1 VPVPDADDLPPTLPD
16 SAPLPDA
23 PTLPPSWPTQARE
36 LLDLH
41 GLSLP
46 EVSARLGIP
55 SRELQRAVSTTQP
68 LRLRHPKFG
77 EGVFMQGFH
86 QGERREVLL
95 YFPGVGQKRLLLK
108 FAGLTVI
115 EAAPTPVS

>member
-1 VPVPDADDLPPTLPD
+1 DLLSAHLP
-16 SAPLPDA
+16 
-23 PTLPPSWPTQARE
+23 
-36 LLDLH
+36 DLH

-68 LRLRHPKFG
+68 LRLRHAKFG
-77 EGVFMQGFH
+77 DGVFMQGFH
-86 QGERREVLL
+86 QGERREVLV

-115 EAAPTPVS
+115 EAAPTPAR